1 MAVTLDHVQALADQ
15 LSLID
20 KARLAAHLNE
30 QLAQDLA
37 ARHATP
43 PAAVTTSDSW
53 DRLLAFRRDV
63 ETLGEDAPDFAA
75 QLDADRRTRAEILEK
90 SSRVH
95 P

>member
-1 MAVTLDHVQALADQ
+1 MQALADQ

-37 ARHATP
+37 ASHATP
-43 PAAVTTSDSW
+43 PAAVATSDAW
-53 DRLLAFRRDV
+53 DRLRAFRRDV
-63 ETLGEDAPDFAA
+63 EALGEDTPDFAA
-75 QLDADRRTRAEILEK
+75 QLDADRRKRAETLEK